1 MANQMMTSNN
11 NQRGLSNRREQ
22 GNDYRGLITQFL
34 NFLDFPAGRE
44 MNDMQPKIEL
54 SETANDIM
62 ITAEMPG
69 VAEEDIDVVISADG
83 YMTISGEKRDE
94 HEESS
99 EGSYFSEIS
108 YGHVSRTIPL
118 PTDLQFDQADAEYV
132 DGVLMV
138 AIPKSAEAQ
147 EKRKKI
153 AVSHGEN
160 GSRRNRRRRNK
171 NRGQAQ
177 SQQ

>member
-1 MANQMMTSNN
+1 MANQMMTTNN
-11 NQRGLSNRREQ
+11 NRRGLSSRRDQ
-22 GNDYRGLITQFL
+22 GNDYRGLISQFL
-34 NFLDFPAGRE
+34 NFLDFPNTQE

-54 SETANDIM
+54 SENANEVM

-69 VAEEDIDVVISADG
+69 IAEEDIDVEISADG

-94 HEESS
+94 HEENS

-147 EKRKKI
+147 QKRKKL
-153 AVSHGEN
+153 AVTHGES
-160 GSRRNRRRRNK
+160 GSRRNRRKRNK
-171 NRGQAQ
+171 NRAN
-177 SQQ
+177 